1 MSWIKDIPDE
11 VRALDFSAKG
21 LRKFGLVVGGVFL
34 ALGALVFW
42 KRPASTFVPVLLIPG
57 VPLFLLGV
65 VAPKLLRVPYSL
77 WMTMAFF
84 LGGIVSRIILTVMFF
99 GIFVPFGLLGRL
111 LGLPFT
117 RLKTKPDTASLWV
130 DRKAPTRESYEQ
142 LY

>member
-34 ALGALVFW
+34 ALGLLVLW
-42 KRPASTFVPVLLIPG
+42 KRPDSIFVPVLIIPG
-57 VPLFLLGV
+57 VPLFVLGLL
-65 VAPKLLRVPYSL
+65 APKLLRVPYSL

-84 LGGIVSRIILTVMFF
+84 LGGIVSRIILTLMFF
-99 GIFVPFGLLGRL
+99 CIFVPFGILGRV

-117 RLKTKPDTASLWV
+117 KMRNKPREGSLWIE
-130 DRKAPTRESYEQ
+130 RKAPTRESYEQ